1 MFTWQ
6 NAILSYYEVT
16 HYRYRLNILTMIFSG
31 LPLST
36 CIQCTVLKFVLI
48 QWSQDIGLVH
58 VQAVVPLA
66 RRAGR

>member
-6 NAILSYYEVT
+6 NAILSHYEVI

-36 CIQCTVLKFVLI
+36 CIRYSAESVLV
-48 QWSQDIGLVH
+48 QWSQGIGLVH
-58 VQAVVPLA
+58 VQAVIPLA